1 MRHHVPPAPL
11 GFFANQEIDPNGFGQ
26 HQPGAKLDAH
36 KPMAGVLH
44 DFALALQA
52 VALVGD
58 FGAKKYSR
66 GGWQHVPNGKE
77 RYADAFWRHL
87 LASRH
92 EELDPDSGLAHAA
105 HQAWNALAVL
115 ELQLREKK

>member
-1 MRHHVPPAPL
+1 MTER
-11 GFFANQEIDPNGFGQ
+11 DPNGLDS
-26 HQPGAKLDAH
+26 HQPGTKLDAN

-44 DFALALQA
+44 DFSLALGA

-66 GGWQHVPNGKE
+66 GGWQHVPNGQE
-77 RYADAFWRHL
+77 RYTDAFWRHL

-92 EELDPDSGLAHAA
+92 EELDPDSGMAHAA
-105 HQAWNALAVL
+105 HLAWNALAAL
-115 ELQLREKK
+115 ELQLRAKK